1 MTDTNNNST
10 IEPVWLITAN
20 VVQMRPFGEGGTE
33 TKIGT
38 KHFRGN
44 AKVYIIDAYWGMC
57 ENVTV
62 IGHHRATGRYVKMD
76 LALRYLENLRMSLCY
91 SPKVIEL
98 TAEHWTR
105 LQGIPSKEHWEEK
118 IAVLLS
124 WPDGLGTQ
132 NAG

>member
-1 MTDTNNNST
+1 VADTNEKIPT
-10 IEPVWLITAN
+10 EPVWLITAN

-57 ENVTV
+57 EKVTV
-62 IGHHRATGRYVKMD
+62 IGHHRASGRYVRMD
-76 LALRYLENLRMSLCY
+76 LPLRYLKDLRLTLCY

-98 TAEHWTR
+98 TAEHWMR
-105 LQGIPSKEHWEEK
+105 FRGIPSKEHWEEK
-118 IAVLLS
+118 IAVLNS
-124 WPDGLGTQ
+124 WPDGLGSQ
-132 NAG
+132 NGG

>member
-1 MTDTNNNST
+1 VADTNDNSK
-10 IEPVWLITAN
+10 IESVWLITAN

-44 AKVYIIDAYWGMC
+44 AKIYIIDAYWGMC
-57 ENVTV
+57 ETVTV
-62 IGHHRATGRYVKMD
+62 IGHHRATGCYVKMD
-76 LALRYLENLRMSLCY
+76 LPLRYLKDLRMSLCY

-98 TAEHWTR
+98 TAEHWAR
-105 LQGIPSKEHWEEK
+105 LHGIPSKEHWEER
-118 IAVLLS
+118 ILVLQS
-124 WPDGLGTQ
+124 WPDGLGSQ